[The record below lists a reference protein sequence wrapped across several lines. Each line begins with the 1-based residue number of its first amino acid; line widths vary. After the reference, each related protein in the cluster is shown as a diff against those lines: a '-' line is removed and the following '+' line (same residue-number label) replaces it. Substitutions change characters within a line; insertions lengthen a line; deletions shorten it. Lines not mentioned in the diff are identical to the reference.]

1 MIIEENEFKLLSIEV
16 IYMNAKDMGVFI
28 CKLRKENNMKQMEWA
43 EKIHITDKAI
53 SRWKRGI
60 GFLDIQLLPSLTKLI
75 SCKKSSYYS
84 NEEVTNI
91 ICNLEVY
98 KKKCF
103 RQDRTVDKIALV
115 CMIFVVACVY
125 LYYVNSSKRIY
136 VSFSLLRFLIF
147 WHSISLWY

>member
-1 MIIEENEFKLLSIEV
+1 
-16 IYMNAKDMGVFI
+16 MNAKDMGVFI

-43 EKIHITDKAI
+43 EKIHVTDKAI

-136 VSFSLLRFLIF
+136 VSFSLLGFLIF

>member
-43 EKIHITDKAI
+43 EKIHVTDKAI

-136 VSFSLLRFLIF
+136 VSFSLLGFLIF

>member
-1 MIIEENEFKLLSIEV
+1 
-16 IYMNAKDMGVFI
+16 MNAKDMGVFI
-28 CKLRKENNMKQMEWA
+28 WKLRKENNMKQMEWA
-43 EKIHITDKAI
+43 EKIHVTDKAI

-136 VSFSLLRFLIF
+136 VSFSLLGFLIF

>member
-1 MIIEENEFKLLSIEV
+1 MIVYIYNIGVDLYNGFNGLRHRIDWTYFTVLDGLAHPLYSIIEENEFKLLSIEV

-43 EKIHITDKAI
+43 EKIHVTDKAI

-84 NEEVTNI
+84 NEEVTI
-91 ICNLEVY
+91 LFAI
-98 KKKCF
+98 
-103 RQDRTVDKIALV
+103 
-115 CMIFVVACVY
+115 
-125 LYYVNSSKRIY
+125 
-136 VSFSLLRFLIF
+136 
-147 WHSISLWY
+147 

>member
-1 MIIEENEFKLLSIEV
+1 
-16 IYMNAKDMGVFI
+16 MNAKDMGVFI

-43 EKIHITDKAI
+43 EKIHVTDKAI

-103 RQDRTVDKIALV
+103 RQDRTV
-115 CMIFVVACVY
+115 
-125 LYYVNSSKRIY
+125 
-136 VSFSLLRFLIF
+136 
-147 WHSISLWY
+147 